1 MAKKLEVQRSLNFGP
16 ETRCAVLDTTR
27 TINDS
32 EISDYMRGITYNF
45 LRNNYSFY
53 KYKIY
58 ENNTVDKIL
67 HDIKTQDSKE
77 SEIQLVVVQSY
88 GNVLYDTW
96 KPVEQGWSLFREYC
110 NNDFVEMARDKKF
123 LVMGHILDERASKNR
138 WFRLHEQCFVIN
150 YKLWKELGEP
160 EFGDYKV
167 GQIETRQALRSSENF
182 HDEHTPLWIGPGPA
196 LETHEKVGLGWNFID
211 VSLRNNIAVPNFNE
225 YVRATKTFLYPE
237 DPSEQAEFKKYFRED
252 CANFKRE
259 ESNLKGSKA
268 DFLQYQQFTVERSP
282 QAMWILNTESV
293 QDVNFV
299 PAKKP
304 LKNLYSVSAGFKTFA
319 FLRNWHPETVA
330 EDVNINYFDISQN
343 SLDVRKWLHAEW
355 DPRNFDMYLD
365 FLYENYY
372 TKNNGLITIYEDF
385 DFAAPNWSTE
395 RQRAK
400 EAYENS
406 ILRIFDS
413 MEEFYDLFERV
424 RNNNFTFTQ
433 ANLIRNWDNLLTKI
447 EKHDAEYDSVIW
459 SSNYITTRYT
469 TWILSYEEREH
480 VYKKFVN
487 DVAKVNDNIRLHS
500 ADWDGSPTRGMRIRE
515 LDYAYSELSEEEFLK
530 WRSQRT

>member
-1 MAKKLEVQRSLNFGP
+1 MDMKLELQRSLNFGP
-16 ETRCAVLDTTR
+16 ETRCAILDTTR
-27 TINDS
+27 TINDI
-32 EISDYMRGITYNF
+32 EISEYMKGITYNF

-58 ENNTVDKIL
+58 EHNTVDKIL
-67 HDIKTQDSKE
+67 KDIKNNDLLE
-77 SEIQLVVVQSY
+77 NNVQLVVIQAY
-88 GNVLYDTW
+88 GNILYDTW
-96 KPVEQGWSLFREYC
+96 KPLEQGWSLFREYC
-110 NNDFVEMARDKKF
+110 NNEFVDMAKENKF
-123 LVMGHILDERASKNR
+123 LVMGHILDDRESKDR

-167 GQIETRQALRSSENF
+167 GQIETRQAIRSVENF
-182 HDEHTPLWIGPGPA
+182 HDSHTPKYLEPGPGR
-196 LETHEKVGLGWNFID
+196 EIHTRVGLGWNFINI
-211 VSLRNNIAVPNFNE
+211 SLENELPVLNFSE
-225 YVRATKTFLYPE
+225 EVRSTKTFLYPE
-237 DPSEQAEFKKYFRED
+237 DPSEKEEFKKYFREE

-259 ESNLKGSKA
+259 ECNLKGSKA

-282 QAMWILNTESV
+282 HAMWILNTESV

-319 FLRNWHPETVA
+319 FLHKWHTDTVV

-343 SLDVRKWLHAEW
+343 SLDVRKWLHSEW

-395 RQRAK
+395 RERAK

-406 ILRIFDS
+406 ILRIFNS

-447 EKHDAEYDSVIW
+447 EKHEDGYDSVIW

-469 TWILSYEEREH
+469 TWILSYEERRDI
-480 VYKKFVN
+480 YKKFVN
-487 DVAKVNDNIRLHS
+487 DIAGINDNIRLHS
-500 ADWDGSPTRGMRIRE
+500 ADWDGSPTRGMRIKE
-515 LDYAYSELSEEEFLK
+515 LDYAYNKLDEEEFLS
-530 WRSQRT
+530 WRRQRT